1 MSLDPSAKQCH
12 VLDEVN
18 VFPVCPQGKW
28 TEYAM
33 GAVAEYVESEDLQ
46 LEVRGRVYVMF
57 SSPSALMADL
67 HGGRRM
73 ISTQHSRSEL
83 NFS

>member
-1 MSLDPSAKQCH
+1 MSLDPGVKQCH
-12 VLDEVN
+12 LLDEVN

-46 LEVRGRVYVMF
+46 LEVRDSLFDVLLPISSDGRL
-57 SSPSALMADL
+57 AWLQAHD
-67 HGGRRM
+67 
-73 ISTQHSRSEL
+73 TNHSWSEL

>member
-1 MSLDPSAKQCH
+1 MSLDPGVKQCH
-12 VLDEVN
+12 LLDEVN

-46 LEVRGRVYVMF
+46 LEVRDRVYLMF
-57 SSPSALMADL
+57 FSPSALMADL
-67 HGGRRM
+67 HGCRRM
-73 ISTQHSRSEL
+73 IPTIPGVS
-83 NFS
+83 